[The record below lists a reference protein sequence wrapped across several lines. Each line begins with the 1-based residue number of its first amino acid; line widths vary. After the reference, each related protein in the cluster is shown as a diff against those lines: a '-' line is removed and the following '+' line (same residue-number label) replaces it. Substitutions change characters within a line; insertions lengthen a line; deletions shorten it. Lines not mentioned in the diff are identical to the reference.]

1 MKTSWLIFMI
11 FAYIAIFYFAGVA
24 EYANLMNATTVAN
37 IQALAQ
43 PTGTNWLLQGI
54 SQISAAWDFFVNL
67 IKMLFLWNGTL
78 WVGSWLWFYY
88 FVCLPLCAGIVLSL
102 VFILRG
108 VHSS

>member
-11 FAYIAIFYFAGVA
+11 FTYIAIFYFAGVA
-24 EYANLMNATTVAN
+24 EYANLMNALTMHN
-37 IQALAQ
+37 LQALAQ
-43 PTGTNWLLQGI
+43 PTGTNWFLQGV
-54 SQISAAWDFFVNL
+54 SQINALWDFFVNL

-78 WVGSWLWFYY
+78 WTGYWYY
-88 FVCLPLCAGIVLSL
+88 FYLFFCLPLCVGIVISL